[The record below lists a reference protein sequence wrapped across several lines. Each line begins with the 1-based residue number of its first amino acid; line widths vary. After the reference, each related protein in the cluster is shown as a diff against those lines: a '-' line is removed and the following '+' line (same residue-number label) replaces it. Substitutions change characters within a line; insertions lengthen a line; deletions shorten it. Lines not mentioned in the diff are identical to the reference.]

1 MNGIVAYGSYGPDH
15 RLDRKASAEAL
26 GVPAGSGAR
35 SVASYDEDATSM
47 AVEAARAALRRA
59 AGIAPAAVYF
69 ATASPAY
76 LDKTN
81 ATAIHAALDLD
92 PGAAAFDMLGSVRS
106 GMGALRAALD
116 AGRPTLAVTS
126 DVRTGLPGGGDE
138 REGGDAAAALLCG
151 SDDAGAPVLA
161 TPLGWG
167 SASAEFLERWRV
179 PGDTASRQWEER
191 FGEHVYVPLAEAAL
205 TEALKQA
212 GVTAAAIDHLIVSG
226 SHGRAV
232 KRAAAAAGARKGS
245 LGDDLTSAIGNTGTA
260 HAGLLLADVLDRA
273 QPDQLMAMVSL
284 ADGADAVIWRT
295 TAALPSRRAAV
306 PVAHQVRSAGRLA
319 YPTFLTWRGFL
330 QREPPRRPDPERPA
344 APPSFRREAWKFA
357 FTGSRCQ
364 ACGTR
369 HLPPQRVCV
378 KCQAVDRMAPE
389 RMADVPATISTYTVD
404 RLAYSLSPPV
414 VAAVIDFEGG
424 GRFQCE
430 LTDVD
435 PAAVKIGDRVEMTFR
450 RLFTASG
457 VHNYF
462 WKARPPR
469 GGGN

>member
-1 MNGIVAYGSYGPDH
+1 MNGIVAYGSYIPYY
-15 RLDRKASAEAL
+15 RLERKAIGQAL
-26 GVPAGSGAR
+26 GASAGQGTR
-35 SVASYDEDATSM
+35 SVAAYDEDTTSL
-47 AVEAARAALRRA
+47 AVEAARAALRGA
-59 AGIAPAAVYF
+59 PGVAPAALYF

-92 PGAAAFDMLGSVRS
+92 PGAAAFDMAGSVRS

-116 AGRPTLAVTS
+116 AGRPTLAALS

-138 REGGDAAAALLCG
+138 REGGDGAVAFLCG
-151 SDDAGAPVLA
+151 PEAAGAPVIA
-161 TPLGWG
+161 APVGW
-167 SASAEFLERWRV
+167 ASTTAEFLERWRV
-179 PGDTASRQWEER
+179 PGDRASRQWEER

-212 GVTAAAIDHLIVSG
+212 GVTAAAIDHLVVAG
-226 SHGRAV
+226 PHGRAV
-232 KRAAAAAGARKGS
+232 KRAAAAAGTRKGS
-245 LGDDLTSAIGNTGTA
+245 VADDLTATVGNTGTA
-260 HAGLLLADVLDRA
+260 HAALLLADALDRA
-273 QPDQLMAMVSL
+273 QPDQLVAMVSL

-295 TAALPSRRAAV
+295 TAALASLRA
-306 PVAHQVRSAGRLA
+306 PVSVASQAAGGGPVSYA
-319 YPTFLTWRGFL
+319 AFLTWRGFL
-330 QREPPRRPDPERPA
+330 DREPPRRPDPERPA

-364 ACGTR
+364 ACGAR

-414 VAAVIDFEGG
+414 VAAVVDFEGG

-462 WKARPPR
+462 WKARPRR
-469 GGGN
+469 GGN